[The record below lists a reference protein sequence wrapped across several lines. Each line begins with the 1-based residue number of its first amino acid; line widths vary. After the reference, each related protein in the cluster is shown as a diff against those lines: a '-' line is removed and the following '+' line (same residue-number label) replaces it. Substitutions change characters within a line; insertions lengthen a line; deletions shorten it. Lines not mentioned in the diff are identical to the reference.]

1 MAADG
6 DERMRIIDA
15 ADRCLTARDGATVS
29 VTDIL
34 AEAGLSTRAFY
45 RHFESKDSLLL
56 ALFRRDSERLAAGL
70 DSAVAAATSPDDA
83 LRRFVHGTLLLT
95 AQAHLRQRVTIVMS
109 EQAQRARGFPA
120 ERARFHAR
128 QEAAIAQILR
138 QGRLDGTFPWAR
150 PEADA
155 RSIRGALNQAFDD
168 QMSGSATVTADE
180 AAARII
186 DFVFR
191 ALGAASAGPVGSPAT
206 D

>member
-15 ADRCLTARDGATVS
+15 ACRCLMARDGAAVS

-56 ALFRRDSERLAAGL
+56 ALFRRDSDRLIEELEGT
-70 DSAVAAATSPDDA
+70 VAAATSPEDA

-95 AQAHLRQRVTIVMS
+95 AQTRLRQRVTIIMS
-109 EQAQRARGFPA
+109 EQAQRARGFFA

-138 QGRLDGTFPWAR
+138 QGHQDGTFPWAQ

-155 RSIRGALNQAFDD
+155 RSIRAALNQAFDD

-191 ALGAASAGPVGSPAT
+191 ALGAASADPVGSPAA